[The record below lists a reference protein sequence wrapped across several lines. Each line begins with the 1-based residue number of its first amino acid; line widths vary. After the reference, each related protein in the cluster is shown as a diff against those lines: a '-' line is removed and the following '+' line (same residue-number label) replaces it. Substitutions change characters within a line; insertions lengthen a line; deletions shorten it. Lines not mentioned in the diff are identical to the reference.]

1 MFALPFLPAD
11 HIPDAFAKLR
21 TKATGPALNAVMQY
35 VEDTWMTSTLWP
47 VSAWSVFGRSVR
59 TNNDVEGWHH
69 RLNRRAKKGNLAF
82 YLLIKLTY
90 KEAEKVPL
98 QVKLVS
104 EGKLIRHQKKKT
116 VWIQGKLFQLWQ
128 EYADKTISVSRLLK
142 RCGSVYGPT
151 PSVEM

>member
-1 MFALPFLPAD
+1 MFEPAPVIVDEVLEEFADPRAADAALSTYD
-11 HIPDAFAKLR
+11 NMTRNCNRIRQKLR
-21 TKATGPALNAVMQY
+21 PGDPTDMNT
-35 VEDTWMTSTLWP
+35 
-47 VSAWSVFGRSVR
+47 
-59 TNNDVEGWHH
+59 
-69 RLNRRAKKGNLAF
+69 
-82 YLLIKLTY
+82 
-90 KEAEKVPL
+90 EKVPL

-104 EGKLIRHQKKKT
+104 EGKLKRHQKKKT